1 MTTTIRY
8 VQFFECA
15 GRGSKTQLRG
25 GILRCGRAVPLP
37 VKGVPNFLLGVLL
50 YRPLIGGPPVF
61 SEGVLAA
68 GVVGVRNPLT
78 GFGLPV
84 APDTGVLAELV
95 VLMERFSFVGDITL
109 FDGCCGNDPMR

>member
-1 MTTTIRY
+1 MD
-8 VQFFECA
+8 
-15 GRGSKTQLRG
+15 
-25 GILRCGRAVPLP
+25 RCGRAVPLP

-68 GVVGVRNPLT
+68 GVVGVRNPLI

-109 FDGCCGNDPMR
+109 FDGCKMEIQKWNYLLSAANKTR